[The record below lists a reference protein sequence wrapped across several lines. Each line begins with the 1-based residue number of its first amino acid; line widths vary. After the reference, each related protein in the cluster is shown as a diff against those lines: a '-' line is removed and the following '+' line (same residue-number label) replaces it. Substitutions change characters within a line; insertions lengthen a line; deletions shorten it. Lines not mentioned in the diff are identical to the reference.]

1 MKKFFLPAAIVVAL
15 AFFASCTKD
24 AALEGDNN
32 NPGDSTGTGG
42 GGGGKP
48 IGVDSVV
55 TFTNVKLGIAPG
67 NQEYGRAF
75 SSYTGLVYLDEYLQ
89 GTVPDSTGKRIN
101 LALHYQATFS
111 MSFSSADPNSFDYTI
126 PGVTKTTVRNLT
138 DSSFKVAAF
147 DTLTHASALNKL
159 TISADDNESFDAADL
174 PLAVFFKNSDGK
186 RGVIK
191 VKALSA
197 DYLTV
202 DVKVMY

>member
-15 AFFASCTKD
+15 AFFASCSKD
-24 AALEGDNN
+24 AALEGNN
-32 NPGDSTGTGG
+32 GIPDDSTGTGG

-55 TFTNVKLGIAPG
+55 TFTDVKFGIAPG
-67 NQEYGRAF
+67 NQDYGRVF
-75 SSYTGLVYLDEYLQ
+75 SSRTGLVYLDDAI
-89 GTVPDSTGKRIN
+89 PDSVGKYIN

-111 MSFSSADPNSFDYTI
+111 MSFSSADPNNFDITI
-126 PGVTKTTVRNLT
+126 PGVTKTTVRNLA
-138 DSSFKVAAF
+138 DSTFKVASF
-147 DTLTHASALNKL
+147 DTLSHASTLNKL
-159 TISADDNESFDAADL
+159 TISADDNESFDAANL
-174 PLAVFFKNSDGK
+174 PVAVYFKNSDGK

-191 VKALSA
+191 VKALNV